1 MIDKLEHITVNE
13 KEYPIAFTLNV
24 VENIQDKYG
33 SIDKWSDNIQPT
45 DGRESKIK
53 DIIWTLQEFI
63 NEGIDIENDEKE
75 EKRPFLTHK
84 QVGRIISNIG
94 LEEIGNLIRKM
105 TIQSNNTGEEEKNL
119 TAKQNPN
126 PTETE

>member
-24 VENIQDKYG
+24 MENIQDKYG
-33 SIDKWSDNIQPT
+33 SIDKWSNAIQPEE
-45 DGRESKIK
+45 GQEPNIK
-53 DIIWTLQEFI
+53 DIIWTFQEFV

-94 LEEIGNLIRKM
+94 LEEIGNLIRKL
-105 TIQSNNTGEEEKNL
+105 TIQSNNTGEEKNL

-126 PTETE
+126 PTEME

>member
-1 MIDKLEHITVNE
+1 M
-13 KEYPIAFTLNV
+13 
-24 VENIQDKYG
+24 ENIQDKYG
-33 SIDKWSDNIQPT
+33 SIDKWSNAIQPEE
-45 DGRESKIK
+45 GQEPNIK
-53 DIIWTLQEFI
+53 DIIWTFQEFV

-94 LEEIGNLIRKM
+94 LEEIGNLIRKL
-105 TIQSNNTGEEEKNL
+105 TIQSNNTGEEKNL

-126 PTETE
+126 PTEME